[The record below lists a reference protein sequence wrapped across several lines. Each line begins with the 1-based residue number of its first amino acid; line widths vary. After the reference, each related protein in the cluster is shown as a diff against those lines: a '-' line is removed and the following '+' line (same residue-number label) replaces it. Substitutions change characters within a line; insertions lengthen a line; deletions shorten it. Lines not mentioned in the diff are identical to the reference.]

1 MLEGEEVKRVPMVC
15 YPVAGKKN
23 GRTKYEST
31 DIYRPSRLIRAL
43 QYTLDK
49 NVVRKW
55 SNNVLLQDFLKMNS
69 REQLGML
76 E

>member
-1 MLEGEEVKRVPMVC
+1 M
-15 YPVAGKKN
+15 
-23 GRTKYEST
+23 KYEST

-43 QYTLDK
+43 QYTLEK

-55 SNNVLLQDFLKMNS
+55 SNKVLLQDFIEMS
-69 REQLGML
+69 SQEQLGLL